1 MLGDL
6 TEKIQSSQ
14 NKLEELI
21 NKIPGYSG
29 YRAKE
34 QRRDADKILRMH
46 VAEQYDQVLDRLN
59 RVQYDLVSAGDLTGM
74 MLLERAVSRLQLLV
88 DRIRTASYGYA
99 GLFDAIKVDDDALD
113 RLYDFDNSMLD
124 GVATLSDTLDQIA
137 AVIAEGQSVQELGN
151 ALMAELEALH
161 RSFSERQQVILS

>member
-14 NKLEELI
+14 NKLEQLA
-21 NKIPGYSG
+21 NKIPGYAG
-29 YRAKE
+29 YRQKE

-46 VAEQYDQVLDRLN
+46 VASQYDEQLDNLN
-59 RVQYDLVSAGDLTGM
+59 RIQNELVTAGDLTGM

-99 GLFDAIKVDDDALD
+99 GLFDAVKVDDAALD
-113 RLYDFDNSMLD
+113 KLYDFDNAMAD
-124 GVATLSDTLDQIA
+124 GVAGLSTILDQITSAVA
-137 AVIAEGQSVQELGN
+137 AGGPVQEPGK
-151 ALMAELEALH
+151 ALAQELERLH
-161 RSFSERQQVILS
+161 RTWSERQQVLLS

>member
-99 GLFDAIKVDDDALD
+99 GLFDAIKVDDDAL
-113 RLYDFDNSMLD
+113 
-124 GVATLSDTLDQIA
+124 GVALRFQHAARVGGSHLEPGHLLAGDHAGLD
-137 AVIAEGQSVQELGN
+137 LD
-151 ALMAELEALH
+151 
-161 RSFSERQQVILS
+161 RSAG

>member
-21 NKIPGYSG
+21 NKIPGYGG
-29 YRAKE
+29 YRQKE
-34 QRRDADKILRMH
+34 QRRDADKLLRMH

-59 RVQYDLVSAGDLTGM
+59 RIQYDLVTAGDLTGM

-99 GLFDAIKVDDDALD
+99 GLFDAIKVDDSALD
-113 RLYDFDNSMLD
+113 KLYDFDQSMLE
-124 GVATLSDTLDQIA
+124 GAGALGAVLDR
-137 AVIAEGQSVQELGN
+137 IAEAVAAGGPVQDTGKEL
-151 ALMAELEALH
+151 MVELERLH
-161 RSFSERQQVILS
+161 RQFSDRQQVILG

>member
-14 NKLEELI
+14 NKLEELL
-21 NKIPGYSG
+21 NRIPGYGG
-29 YRAKE
+29 YRQKD
-34 QRRDADKILRMH
+34 QRRDADKLLRMH

-59 RVQYDLVSAGDLTGM
+59 KIQYDLVTAGDLTGM

-99 GLFDAIKVDDDALD
+99 GLFDAIKVDDAALD
-113 RLYDFDNSMLD
+113 KLYDFDQSMMD
-124 GVATLSDTLDQIA
+124 GVASLGAVLDRITEAVA
-137 AVIAEGQSVQELGN
+137 AASSAQEAGN
-151 ALMAELEALH
+151 ALMAELERLH
-161 RSFSERQQVILS
+161 RMFSERQQAILS

>member
-29 YRAKE
+29 YRVKE

-74 MLLERAVSRLQLLV
+74 MLLERAVSRLQLLI

-113 RLYDFDNSMLD
+113 KLYDFDHSMLD
-124 GVATLSDTLDQIA
+124 GVATLSDRLDQIA
-137 AVIAEGQSVQELGN
+137 AAIAEGQSIQELGN

>member
-6 TEKIQSSQ
+6 TEKIQSSH